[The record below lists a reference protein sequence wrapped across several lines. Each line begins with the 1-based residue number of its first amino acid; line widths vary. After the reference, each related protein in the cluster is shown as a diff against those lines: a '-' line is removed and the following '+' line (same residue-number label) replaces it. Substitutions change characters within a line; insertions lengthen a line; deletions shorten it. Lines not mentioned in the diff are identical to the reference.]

1 MREFLR
7 IVEEPRTCSY
17 LPRQTASL
25 EYRVVTGMSSEEYS
39 RLLARGY
46 RRFGRQ
52 IFRPACSAC
61 SRCVSLRVSV
71 EHFQPSRS
79 QSRAWRRNASVRA
92 ELLPLFL
99 TRQHVDLYQR
109 YHRDMRLR
117 RGWPEPEASV
127 ESLAE
132 SFLLGGEDFGRQ
144 WLFWKG
150 DRLVGV
156 AFMDE
161 VPDAISMVYFFH
173 HPDWRAHSPG
183 TFSILT
189 QIDYARRQGLKYAY
203 LGYWIEGCV
212 SMAYKSSYR
221 PHQLLNGF
229 PAEGQKPDWR
239 ETVPDAEKQGPCNE
253 F

>member
-1 MREFLR
+1 MQEFLR
-7 IVEEPRTCSY
+7 IVEEPRKCSY
-17 LPRQTASL
+17 LPRETASL
-25 EYRVVTGMSSEEYS
+25 EYRLVSGLSSQEYS

-52 IFRPACSAC
+52 VFRPACPAC
-61 SRCVSLRVSV
+61 SRCVSLRVPV
-71 EHFQPSRS
+71 GKFRPSRS
-79 QSRAWRRNASVRA
+79 QKRAWHRNASIRA

-99 TRQHVDLYQR
+99 SSQHLDLYQR
-109 YHRDMRLR
+109 YHRDMTLR
-117 RGWPEPEASV
+117 RGWPEPEVSV
-127 ESLAE
+127 ESFAE

-161 VPDAISMVYFFH
+161 LPDAVSLVYFFH
-173 HPDWRAHSPG
+173 HPDWRADSPG

-203 LGYWIEGCV
+203 LGYWVDECV
-212 SMAYKSSYR
+212 SMAYKSAFR
-221 PHQLLNGF
+221 PNQLLNGY
-229 PAEGQKPDWR
+229 PGEGEEPDWV
-239 ETVPDAEKQGPCNE
+239 ESA
-253 F
+253 